1 MKQVILSGRAGKAG
15 ELRRTQG
22 GDPVL
27 GFSIAVDDGYGE
39 NKSTM
44 WFDCSVWGKRATA
57 LEPHIGKGTALT
69 VIGDLGRR
77 EHEGKTYLTVNIR
90 ELTLQGGKQDGDR
103 QSAPARQERQANYD
117 RDDPRTG
124 GSYARDLDDDL
135 PFAPEWR

>member
-1 MKQVILSGRAGKAG
+1 MKQVILSGRTGKAG

-39 NKSTM
+39 NRSTM
-44 WFDCSVWGKRATA
+44 WFDCSVWGKRAAA

-77 EHEGKTYLTVNIR
+77 EHEGKTYLTVNVR
-90 ELTLQGGKQDGDR
+90 ELTLQGGKDGDR
-103 QSAPARQERQANYD
+103 EQRPARQERQQSYGEQS
-117 RDDPRTG
+117 G
-124 GSYARDLDDDL
+124 GSYSRDLDDTDDL
-135 PFAPEWR
+135 PF

>member
-1 MKQVILSGRAGKAG
+1 MKQITLAGRTGKAG
-15 ELRRTQG
+15 ELRRTQN

-27 GFSIAVDDGYGE
+27 SFSMAVDDGYGE

-44 WFDCSVWGKRATA
+44 WFDCTVWGKRATA
-57 LEPHIGKGTALT
+57 LEPHIGKGQQLT

-77 EHEGKTYLTVNIR
+77 EHEGKTYLTVR
-90 ELTLQGGKQDGDR
+90 VSELALQGGSEAKPQR
-103 QSAPARQERQANYD
+103 QSNNVSQD

-124 GSYARDLDDDL
+124 GGYARELDDEI